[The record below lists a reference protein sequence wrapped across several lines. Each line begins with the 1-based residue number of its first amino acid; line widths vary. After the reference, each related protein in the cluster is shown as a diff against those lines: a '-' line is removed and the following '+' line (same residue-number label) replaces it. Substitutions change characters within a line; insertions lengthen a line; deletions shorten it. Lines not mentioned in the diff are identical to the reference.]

1 MKSRKF
7 AIATEQNIE
16 GRVSSSSED
25 KLTQDDSI
33 LFAEKNRQIN
43 D

>member
-7 AIATEQNIE
+7 AIATEQKIE